1 MTHLQKAVRA
11 TALLTAAVLALTG
24 CGAKGERP
32 SEGEGENV
40 ATPPA
45 FAAPYP
51 YCDDKYQNR
60 LAVSGEDGTVYFQ
73 GRQAVYR
80 ADSDGSVS
88 PLVTEDDPIRTLH
101 LYCGALYYD
110 VIHGT
115 DPFSYTRSSYRFDL
129 QSGQKNELPFTVELC
144 RLIGT
149 TLYTLQPDDGRDF
162 GSGEHLEKYDL
173 SDPATGPVSLPVEE
187 DELPPLGGL
196 SALPQPFQREEG
208 IYFTV
213 KSNEEDAKHPSLEV
227 YLQRPSD
234 AESRTLAA
242 SIADSRAVTGT
253 PLVTHRGCV
262 YIRQSHS
269 GPEGGAAEGSL
280 CLAPFDGQPEQVLCT
295 FAGGSSVTPLNWDE
309 HWVYLEVSGHLSRL
323 SFDGAQWQEYEEI
336 ALSVH
341 SPAVSIA
348 GGWGY
353 CFDTAAGAYIRFS
366 LDDPRVRQAEPF
378 AL

>member
-1 MTHLQKAVRA
+1 M
-11 TALLTAAVLALTG
+11 
-24 CGAKGERP
+24 
-32 SEGEGENV
+32 
-40 ATPPA
+40 
-45 FAAPYP
+45 
-51 YCDDKYQNR
+51 
-60 LAVSGEDGTVYFQ
+60 
-73 GRQAVYR
+73 
-80 ADSDGSVS
+80 
-88 PLVTEDDPIRTLH
+88 
-101 LYCGALYYD
+101 
-110 VIHGT
+110 
-115 DPFSYTRSSYRFDL
+115 
-129 QSGQKNELPFTVELC
+129 
-144 RLIGT
+144 
-149 TLYTLQPDDGRDF
+149 
-162 GSGEHLEKYDL
+162 
-173 SDPATGPVSLPVEE
+173 SLPVEE

-234 AESRTLAA
+234 AESRILAA

-253 PLVTHRGCV
+253 PLVTHRCV
-262 YIRQSHS
+262 YIRQLHS
-269 GPEGGAAEGSL
+269 GPEGGAAESSL
-280 CLAPFDGQPEQVLCT
+280 CLTPFDGQSEQVLRT

-309 HWVYLEVSGHLSRL
+309 HWVYLEVSGHLARL

-378 AL
+378 AP